1 MEEYLASKMLI
12 VLVCVIRP
20 PPPPPPPGALFFVCC
35 DLQIV
40 IKFKFLR
47 SGYEICSVQ
56 LSEVT
61 RTEGVLAALLYKILI
76 LNQMLTV
83 ARKISDHYKYHTW
96 IYDCHRLCSK

>member
-12 VLVCVIRP
+12 VLVCS
-20 PPPPPPPGALFFVCC
+20 PPPGAPSFVCC

-83 ARKISDHYKYHTW
+83 A
-96 IYDCHRLCSK
+96 

>member
-1 MEEYLASKMLI
+1 MLHVFFTSSFCLSSLSSSLGGSNLE
-12 VLVCVIRP
+12 VLYGRVFSFQDANCTCVF
-20 PPPPPPPGALFFVCC
+20 PPPGAPSFVCC

-83 ARKISDHYKYHTW
+83 A
-96 IYDCHRLCSK
+96 